1 MRTLFFSTLAG
12 AALVSAVM
20 FTGPAYSQD
29 TKSSEAKAALEQ
41 TEGMKK
47 LKTMSDYLKSA
58 KNMSFVVNSFFQEP
72 ADGGPAIKRFV
83 SHKVFLQHPD
93 KLAFR
98 AEFDDGIVR
107 VGSFDG
113 KTLTIGLPANKT
125 YTTVPITGS
134 IDEMLDIL
142 HDDYDI
148 SLPIAD
154 FLYSDFYASQSQYI
168 DYSEYVGARKLFDKS
183 YDQVVFSGPTAN
195 WQLWIGTDTPL
206 PARFIASYFREP
218 GDPEYMAT
226 FLNWNLNTVAE
237 SDLVLEIPAQ
247 WKLLELSS
255 NE

>member
-12 AALVSAVM
+12 AAFVSAVI
-20 FTGPAYSQD
+20 FHGSAYAQD
-29 TKSSEAKAALEQ
+29 SKPSDAEVALEQ

-47 LKTMSDYLKSA
+47 LKSMSDHLKSA
-58 KNMSFVVNSFFQEP
+58 QNMSFVVNSFYEDP

-98 AEFDDGIVR
+98 AEFDDGLVR

-113 KTLTIGLPANKT
+113 KILTIGLPGDKT

-134 IDEMLDIL
+134 IDEMLDVL

-154 FLYSDFYASQSQYI
+154 FLYSDFYAAQSQYI

-183 YDQVVFSGPTAN
+183 YDQVVFSGPTAT
-195 WQLWIGTDTPL
+195 WQLWIGADTQL
-206 PARFIASYFREP
+206 PARFIAKYFREP

-226 FLNWNLNTVAE
+226 FMNWNLNTVAE
-237 SDLVLEIPAQ
+237 SDLVLEIPSQ
-247 WKLLELSS
+247 WKLLELST